1 MPAPAAVGAV
11 CSGRLVNRAATA
23 IVEQFVGTRLSKIEC
38 RTDKFVN
45 FPEFVVLWNKTQH
58 LVTPKFHMVIARW
71 LQEAWINGDNR
82 LLLMVFRDAGKSTL
96 VGLFVSWLLSY
107 NPSLRILI
115 LSADQALADKMSRN
129 VRKIIETH
137 PAARHLVPRRA
148 ELWTSS
154 QFTVRRGRDHR
165 DPSVLARGI
174 AGNFTGTRADVVI
187 CDDVEVPRT
196 CNTPLNRNLLRQRLA
211 EISFVLVPTGFQI
224 YIGTPHSYYSIYAEV
239 ARAEIGEEKPF
250 LEGFRRLR
258 IPLVNEV
265 GESAWPERFPPA
277 MIDALRR
284 EAGPYRF
291 RSQMLLEPT
300 PARAAKL
307 DPDRLVIYS
316 DPLHATSANGEPTL
330 SIGNTPMVS
339 SVCWW
344 DPAYGRPGR
353 GDRSAIAVVLVDRQ
367 GRYWLHALRY
377 LQFSPKDL
385 EEFDEATQL
394 VRQAIAFAESL
405 HQSRLFIEANGIGR
419 FLPGLVRRELRG
431 RASRL
436 TLVERHSTR
445 GKAERILQA
454 LDPILAASHLLVHRS
469 VAESG
474 FLEEMREWAPESPA
488 RDDGLDAVSGAIL
501 EQPVTVGSTRY
512 AGAARMRPMR
522 SGFHASTEF
531 AI

>member
-1 MPAPAAVGAV
+1 M
-11 CSGRLVNRAATA
+11 
-23 IVEQFVGTRLSKIEC
+23 
-38 RTDKFVN
+38 
-45 FPEFVVLWNKTQH
+45 
-58 LVTPKFHMVIARW
+58 
-71 LQEAWINGDNR
+71 
-82 LLLMVFRDAGKSTL
+82 
-96 VGLFVSWLLSY
+96 
-107 NPSLRILI
+107 
-115 LSADQALADKMSRN
+115 
-129 VRKIIETH
+129 H

-154 QFTVRRGRDHR
+154 QFTVRRTRDHR

-196 CNTPLNRNLLRQRLA
+196 CSTPLNRDLLRQRLT
-211 EISFVLVPTGFQI
+211 EINFVLVPTGFQI
-224 YIGTPHSYYSIYAEV
+224 YVGTPHSYYSIYADKP
-239 ARAEIGEEKPF
+239 RAEIGEEQPF

-258 IPLVNEV
+258 IPLVDEL
-265 GESAWPERFPPA
+265 GESAWPERFPA
-277 MIDALRR
+277 AAIDALRR
-284 EAGPYRF
+284 EAGPHRF

-307 DPDRLVIYS
+307 DPGRLVIYS
-316 DPLHATSANGEPTL
+316 DPLHAVLANRELTL
-330 SIGNTPMVS
+330 AIGDTPMVS

-367 GRYWLHALRY
+367 GKYWLHALRY

-385 EEFDEATQL
+385 EESDEATQL
-394 VRQAIAFAESL
+394 VRQAIVFAESQ
-405 HQSRLFIEANGIGR
+405 HQTRLFIETNGIGR
-419 FLPGLVRRELRG
+419 FLPGLVRRELTG
-431 RASRL
+431 RASSL

-445 GKAERILQA
+445 SKAERILQA

-474 FLEEMREWAPESPA
+474 FIEEMRDWAPDSSA

-501 EQPVTVGSTRY
+501 EQPATIGSKRY
-512 AGAARMRPMR
+512 AGTAGMRAMR